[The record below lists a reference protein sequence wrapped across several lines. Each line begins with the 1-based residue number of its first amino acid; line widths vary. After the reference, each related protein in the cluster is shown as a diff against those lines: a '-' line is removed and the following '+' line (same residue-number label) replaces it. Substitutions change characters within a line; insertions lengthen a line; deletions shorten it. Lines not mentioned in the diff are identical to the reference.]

1 VPARRRSLVPLVL
14 ATMATQAS
22 IVVLAPIV
30 VEVADDFG
38 ASVSAVGIA
47 RSVMAGTAVVGS
59 LVLGPLI
66 DRLGVRPV
74 LVAGGGLAMAGAGAT
89 AAAPSLAAFYA
100 AHVLVGGGV
109 ACLLSAGFAGVGA
122 YFDESESAWAM
133 GYVVGA
139 QSLAWIVGNPLIG
152 ILTDA
157 ASWRLAYVVPAAAAA
172 GALAAGLRAPRGAVV
187 QAVEEERRGLW
198 AVAGDVSARRWAI
211 AELVAYS
218 AWTAELTYVGA
229 FYVRTYGI
237 EESAVGFLLAVGSFA
252 FLASTLSTDRLA
264 RRFGRRTLVVGGALG
279 MGALVVVL
287 MNVTPSVWFT
297 LAMFFVVALC
307 AGLRSTG
314 SSALGLD
321 QLPAQPGSMM
331 AARTASAQLGY
342 MIGAAV
348 GGAVLAL
355 SGFGA
360 LGFVILAGMLVS
372 AVLISRVAEPLA
384 EIRVRRRG
392 VPEPVP
398 D

>member
-1 VPARRRSLVPLVL
+1 MPGHRRLLLPLVL
-14 ATMATQAS
+14 ATLATQAS

-38 ASVSAVGIA
+38 ASVSGVGIA

-59 LVLGPLI
+59 LALGSLI
-66 DRLGVRPV
+66 DRLGVRPILVWGGV
-74 LVAGGGLAMAGAGAT
+74 LALAGAGAT

-100 AHVLVGGGV
+100 VHVVVGAGI

-122 YFDESESAWAM
+122 YFDESESARAM

-139 QSLAWIVGNPLIG
+139 QSLAWIVGNPVIG

-157 ASWRLAYVVPAAAAA
+157 VSWRLAYVVPALAAA
-172 GALAAGLRAPRGAVV
+172 GALLAGLGAPRGAVV
-187 QAVEEERRGLW
+187 AAADGERRGLG
-198 AVAGDVSARRWAI
+198 AVVRDVSARRWTV

-229 FYVRTYGI
+229 FYVRTYDI

-252 FLASTLSTDRLA
+252 FLASTLNTDRLT
-264 RRFGRRTLVVGGALG
+264 RRFGRRTLVVGGAVG
-279 MGALVVVL
+279 MGTLAAVL

-297 LAMFFVVALC
+297 VGMFCLVALC

-342 MIGAAV
+342 MIGAGA
-348 GGAVLAL
+348 GGAILAV

-360 LGFVILAGMLVS
+360 LGFALLAGMLAS

-384 EIRVRRRG
+384 ETGVRRRG

>member
-1 VPARRRSLVPLVL
+1 VRARRRSLVPLVL

-30 VEVADDFG
+30 VEVADEFG

-59 LVLGPLI
+59 LALGSRI
-66 DRLGVRPV
+66 DRLGVRPILV
-74 LVAGGGLAMAGAGAT
+74 LGGGLSLAGAAAT

-100 AHVLVGGGV
+100 AQVVVGAGV
-109 ACLLSAGFAGVGA
+109 ACLLSAGFAGVAA
-122 YFDESESAWAM
+122 YFDESHSAWAM

-139 QSLAWIVGNPLIG
+139 QSLAWIVGNPVIG

-157 ASWRLAYVVPAAAAA
+157 VSWRLGYVVPAAAAA
-172 GALAAGLRAPRGAVV
+172 GALLAGLGAPRGAG
-187 QAVEEERRGLW
+187 AAPDGEHRGLG
-198 AVAGDVSARRWAI
+198 AVVRVASARRWAV

-229 FYVRTYGI
+229 FYVRTYGV
-237 EESAVGFLLAVGSFA
+237 EETAVGFLLAVGSFA
-252 FLASTLSTDRLA
+252 FLASTLNTDRLA
-264 RRFGRRTLVVGGALG
+264 RRFGRRMLVVGGALG
-279 MGALVVVL
+279 MGCLAALL

-297 LAMFFVVALC
+297 LAMFFLVALF
-307 AGLRSTG
+307 AGVRSTG

-321 QLPAQPGSMM
+321 QLPTQPGSMM

-342 MIGAAV
+342 MIGAAA
-348 GGAVLAL
+348 GGAILAL

-360 LGFVILAGMLVS
+360 LGFALLAGMTVS
-372 AVLISRVAEPLA
+372 AILISRVAEPLEELRA
-384 EIRVRRRG
+384 RRRRF
-392 VPEPVP
+392 PEPVP